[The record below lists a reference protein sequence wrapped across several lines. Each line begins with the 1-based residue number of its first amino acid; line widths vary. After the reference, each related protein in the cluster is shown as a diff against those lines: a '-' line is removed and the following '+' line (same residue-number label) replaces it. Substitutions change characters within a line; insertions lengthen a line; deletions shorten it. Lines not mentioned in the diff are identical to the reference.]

1 MTSHVA
7 RADAGA
13 AGLRRHQR
21 PTAQL
26 LGIASQ
32 RGRGDRRLL
41 RSWETDQTHDAG
53 MRLATHNRQ
62 LAKVL
67 VESHY
72 NLTRGAGTRQ
82 NGGIAGIGRP
92 VSDAFDLVSDLSQRG
107 GHGAGHATVDQDL
120 HAPGLCTAGST
131 RS

>member
-1 MTSHVA
+1 MRILSIGLVRA
-7 RADAGA
+7 RDD
-13 AGLRRHQR
+13 
-21 PTAQL
+21 
-26 LGIASQ
+26 SCNN
-32 RGRGDRRLL
+32 
-41 RSWETDQTHDAG
+41 
-53 MRLATHNRQ
+53 ATHNRQ

-67 VESHY
+67 VESDD

-120 HAPGLCTAGST
+120 HAPGLCTADST

>member
-1 MTSHVA
+1 
-7 RADAGA
+7 
-13 AGLRRHQR
+13 
-21 PTAQL
+21 
-26 LGIASQ
+26 
-32 RGRGDRRLL
+32 
-41 RSWETDQTHDAG
+41 

-67 VESHY
+67 VESDY

-82 NGGIAGIGRP
+82 NRGIAGIGRP

-107 GHGAGHATVDQDL
+107 GHGAGHTTVDQDL